1 MSDVVRFIPRVRLL
15 VLDSIPGK
23 SVTPSDWDVHGV
35 FIKHRVVK
43 ESVCRVGC
51 LKIYILR
58 LEKYNGVVSLP
69 YQSKR
74 KKRSAGVHG
83 SFHVGFIHFYF

>member
-43 ESVCRVGC
+43 ESVSSRMFEN
-51 LKIYILR
+51 L
-58 LEKYNGVVSLP
+58 
-69 YQSKR
+69 
-74 KKRSAGVHG
+74 
-83 SFHVGFIHFYF
+83 HFKT